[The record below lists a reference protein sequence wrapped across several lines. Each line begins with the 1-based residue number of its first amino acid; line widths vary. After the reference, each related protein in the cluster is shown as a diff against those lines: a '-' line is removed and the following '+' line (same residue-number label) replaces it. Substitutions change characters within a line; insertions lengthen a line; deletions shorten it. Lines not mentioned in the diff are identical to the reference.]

1 LSRTSF
7 QPTRA
12 LCLLVLFGPV
22 VAFVRFWCLLFCVFL
37 CVCVCVFNV
46 LVSVCAC
53 MRASGLRRCG
63 LSFANLLW
71 FRCALLFSPVCVSSS
86 VVPLNKL
93 LKMFKKYYDVSF
105 SWYKMLREDSE
116 RKLLELGVQAGAV
129 SHHAKNWCA
138 VWNFRGNTGA
148 HTAVL
153 VDCGRVALGPKVAP
167 CRSFVFAR
175 PCLRSFVHFAF

>member
-1 LSRTSF
+1 VSS
-7 QPTRA
+7 
-12 LCLLVLFGPV
+12 
-22 VAFVRFWCLLFCVFL
+22 
-37 CVCVCVFNV
+37 CVCVFHV

-71 FRCALLFSPVCVSSS
+71 SRCALLFSPVCVSSS

-93 LKMFKKYYDVSF
+93 LKMLKKYYDVSF

>member
-1 LSRTSF
+1 MVRLLLSF
-7 QPTRA
+7 
-12 LCLLVLFGPV
+12 VFGV
-22 VAFVRFWCLLFCVFL
+22 CYFVSS
-37 CVCVCVFNV
+37 CVCVFHV

-71 FRCALLFSPVCVSSS
+71 SRCALLFSPVCVSSS

-175 PCLRSFVHFAF
+175 PCCVRSSVLRSSLKVAKSKIALRQKLLRYQK